1 MQAILCIIA
10 AALCFQFDQI
20 IISTFFNFEMNG
32 RERLLRLV
40 SIGLLISYLQMMV
53 SKKFSICLPLVI
65 PLLFPTYI
73 LINELSRTEPGFGS
87 IVYQTELFTSLG
99 FSIFL
104 SRLLSRELLFRLII
118 SFVTAFSAI
127 FLTVG
132 LGFSE
137 FTGLTAFE
145 PLCSRPTW
153 EYVNRYAIFLSC
165 AIFSVSPSSKVGE
178 SYFC

>member
-20 IISTFFNFEMNG
+20 IVSTFFNFEMNG

-53 SKKFSICLPLVI
+53 GKKFSICLPLVI

-104 SRLLSRELLFRLII
+104 SRLLSRELLFELIR
-118 SFVTAFSAI
+118 FF
-127 FLTVG
+127 
-132 LGFSE
+132 
-137 FTGLTAFE
+137 
-145 PLCSRPTW
+145 
-153 EYVNRYAIFLSC
+153 RYR
-165 AIFSVSPSSKVGE
+165 IFSHISHGRIR
-178 SYFC
+178 FF